1 VAGPPEFRGFS
12 DVDRTGRA
20 GVYAD
25 YLDQVRGLEA
35 VAEWKE
41 RSFAALEPRPGA
53 VLLDVGCG
61 TGEDVRTLARR
72 VAPGG
77 RAIGV
82 DASARMVAEARRRAA
97 EAGEGTAEFIRSD
110 VRSLALPDAA
120 VDGCRTE
127 RLLQHID
134 EPAAAIAEMA
144 RVVRP
149 GGRVVAAEPDW
160 GTLVIDA
167 GDPAAAAE
175 VAAAAGRRLR
185 SGLVGRSL
193 RRLFAE
199 AGLAEV
205 TAVARTL
212 VVTDRARADMLFD
225 LPGGARQAVVDGSL
239 AADRASAWLDELA
252 SAEAEGT
259 LLVAM
264 TAFMAVGTRAAT
276 R

>member
-20 GVYAD
+20 GAYAD

-41 RSFAALEPRPGA
+41 RSFAALAPRPGA

-61 TGEDVRTLARR
+61 TGEDARTLARR

-82 DASARMVAEARRRAA
+82 DASEAMVAEARRRAA
-97 EAGEGTAEFIRSD
+97 EAGEEAVEFIRSD
-110 VRSLALPDAA
+110 VRSLSLPDGA
-120 VDGCRTE
+120 VDGCRAE
-127 RLLQHID
+127 RVLQHID
-134 EPAAAIAEMA
+134 EPAEAIAEMA

-149 GGRVVAAEPDW
+149 GGGVVAAEPDW
-160 GTLVIDA
+160 GTLVIDS
-167 GDPAAAAE
+167 GDPEAAAE

-199 AGLAEV
+199 AGVVEV

-212 VVTDRARADMLFD
+212 VVTERARADALFD
-225 LPGGARQAVVDGSL
+225 LPGGARQAVADGRIT
-239 AADRASAWLDELA
+239 ADRASAWLDELA
-252 SAEAEGT
+252 SAEAEGR

-264 TAFMAVGTRAAT
+264 TAFMAVGRAP
-276 R
+276 

>member
-41 RSFAALEPRPGA
+41 RSFAALAPRPGA

-72 VAPGG
+72 VVPGG

-82 DASARMVAEARRRAA
+82 DASEGMVAEARRRAA
-97 EAGEGTAEFIRSD
+97 AEGAEGAEFVRAD
-110 VRSLALPDAA
+110 VRALPLGDGAA
-120 VDGCRTE
+120 DGSRAE
-127 RLLQHID
+127 RVLQHLD
-134 EPAAAIAEMA
+134 DPAAAIAEMA
-144 RVVRP
+144 RIVRP

-160 GTLVIDA
+160 GTLVIDS
-167 GDPAAAAE
+167 GDAEAAAE
-175 VAAAAGRRLR
+175 VATAAGLRLR

-199 AGLAEV
+199 AGLEEV

-225 LPGGARQAVVDGSL
+225 LTGAARQAVADGRL
-239 AADRASAWLDELA
+239 AARRADGWLADLA
-252 SAEAEGT
+252 AAEAEGR

-264 TAFMAVGTRAAT
+264 TAFMAVGRVP
-276 R
+276 